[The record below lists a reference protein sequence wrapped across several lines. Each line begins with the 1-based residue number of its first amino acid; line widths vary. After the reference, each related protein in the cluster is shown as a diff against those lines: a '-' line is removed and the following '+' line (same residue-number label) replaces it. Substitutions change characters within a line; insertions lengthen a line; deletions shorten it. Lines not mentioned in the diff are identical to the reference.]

1 MEKETFLTD
10 LQDLLQREE
19 ECKQGDLLDS
29 YDEWDSLSK
38 MSVLAYFDQ
47 KLGKKIDA
55 EVLDS
60 LKTVDDLVKL
70 AGL

>member
-1 MEKETFLTD
+1 MEKETFLID

>member
-1 MEKETFLTD
+1 MKVEEFLLD
-10 LQDLLQREE
+10 LQDLLQRDDA
-19 ECKQGDLLDS
+19 CNLDDLLEN

-47 KLGKKIDA
+47 KLGKK
-55 EVLDS
+55 LDS
-60 LKTVDDLVKL
+60 DLLDSVTSVRDLIKL